1 MANFS
6 PPFSNGADF
15 RYPTSDE
22 RQNGHDCGPADRELF
37 NGLQHRVEAEIG
49 NVIEGAGLVP
59 TDSDLTQLMQAI
71 QAMIDAATG
80 GGATENYLLMTQ
92 ARTRLPIFPEIQS
105 ADGSITVTAPAE
117 ATVRVPGGV
126 TFMHRG
132 IFPIT
137 TAQTD
142 FTTEAN
148 KTYHIRYIVGEGE
161 GTGLVIKS
169 LTDPVYN
176 PSSLNEGNPIFD
188 SSYDNMLIAR
198 VITNAANT
206 PTITNLI
213 NKHVMKATGEEVGAM
228 GSLTPKQHE
237 NDVRPSMITQGTRV
251 NLNFARTPLAMLTA
265 LNDVYVFGPSGP
277 AVSDERSI
285 GVRPLNRY
293 QILVW
298 GQGDTDIW
306 TGWAVLA

>member
-6 PPFSNGADF
+6 PPFSTSADF
-15 RYPTSDE
+15 RFPTSDE
-22 RQNGHDCGPADRELF
+22 RQNGFDCGPADRELF
-37 NGLQHRVEAEIG
+37 NGLFHRIEAEMG
-49 NVIEGAGLVP
+49 NVITEAGLTP
-59 TDSDLTQLMQAI
+59 TDSDLTQLLQAI

-80 GGATENYLLMTQ
+80 GGVTENYLLMTQ
-92 ARTRLPIFPEIQS
+92 ARARLPIFPEIQS
-105 ADGSITVTAPAE
+105 ADGSITVTAPAA

-148 KTYHIRYIVGEGE
+148 KTYHIRYIVGDGP

-169 LTDPVYN
+169 LTDPAYN
-176 PSSLNEGNPIFD
+176 PSSLAEGNPTFD
-188 SSYDNMLIAR
+188 SKYDDMLIAR

-213 NKHVMKATGEEVGAM
+213 NKHVMRATGEEVSAM
-228 GSLTPKQHE
+228 GSLTPDKHE
-237 NDVRPSMITQGTRV
+237 NDVRPSLITQGTRV
-251 NLNFARTPLAMLTA
+251 TLNFARTPLAMLTA
-265 LNDVYVFGPSGP
+265 VNDMLITFGTGV
-277 AVSDERSI
+277 ANERSV
-285 GVRPLNRY
+285 GVKPLNRY

-298 GQGDTDIW
+298 GQGDTDMW